1 MAEVTTGQVSAEELA
16 ELALVRDAM
25 RVEAVGEVKELVAH
39 VEDVDADG
47 VRSRLYVPDGAVGA
61 LLSVPVAAL
70 VFTGLFAIGG
80 NVPVD
85 LGAVVT
91 AMLGWHTVI
100 GIGEAV
106 ITGLVVATV
115 VATRPDL
122 VHGAQPLL
130 AERRLETRKV
140 DVS

>member
-1 MAEVTTGQVSAEELA
+1 MTSLASAP
-16 ELALVRDAM
+16 VM
-25 RVEAVGEVKELVAH
+25 RATSLPA
-39 VEDVDADG
+39 
-47 VRSRLYVPDGAVGA
+47 SRLW
-61 LLSVPVAAL
+61 
-70 VFTGLFAIGG
+70 TGR
-80 NVPVD
+80 
-85 LGAVVT
+85 
-91 AMLGWHTVI
+91 
-100 GIGEAV
+100 V